1 MSEEHDFIGEVAN
14 QSNNVIDKAYDDLVH
29 PTAKSIGNTLSLLP
43 RTIGIWFSGWEKW
56 IINGEES
63 IRLTAKAVK
72 EKAEKISEEKLTRPE
87 LYVAVPAI
95 QQLSYCYDSMELREL
110 YANLL
115 VSSMNIDTKNSVH
128 PSFVYIIKQLTPDEA
143 KLLKIISEG
152 KGVFPLIDLHINAPE
167 NNGYNI
173 KIRYFSNISEG
184 VCDYPELIS
193 SYIDNFVRL
202 GIIEI
207 LPFENLTNEALYTP
221 LENHPKIR
229 KIMEEPLSEGYYYET
244 IRRVFRV
251 TALGW
256 NFIKTCVST
265 ETDNSKNG

>member
-1 MSEEHDFIGEVAN
+1 MGEEHNFIGEVVK
-14 QSNNVIDKAYDDLVH
+14 QSNNVIDKAYDDLIH

-43 RTIGIWFSGWEKW
+43 RTIGIWFNNWEKW

-63 IRLTAKAVK
+63 IRLTAEAVK
-72 EKAEKISEEKLTRPE
+72 EKAEKISEEKLTMPE
-87 LYVAVPAI
+87 SYVAVPAI
-95 QQLSYCYDSMELREL
+95 QQLSYCYNSMELREL

-143 KLLKIISEG
+143 KLLKRISEG
-152 KGVFPLIDLHINAPE
+152 KGVFPLINLHINAPE
-167 NNGYNI
+167 NKGYSI
-173 KIRYFSNISEG
+173 RIRYFSDISEG
-184 VCDYPELIS
+184 VCDYPEGIS

-207 LPFENLTNEALYTP
+207 PPFENLTNDALYAS
-221 LENHPKIR
+221 LENHPKI
-229 KIMEEPLSEGYYYET
+229 KQIMKEPLSDGYQYET
-244 IRRVFRV
+244 IRSAFRV

-265 ETDNSKNG
+265 ETDNSKNR